1 MGLLA
6 QIDAELQ
13 KDLIGFIKTQE
24 EKPDHTLGD
33 YMLADILRHIING
46 DARLSGCATNHATK
60 RMYLEIS
67 FFEDDPPTI
76 KTGENA
82 KWEEWWPGDCSLI
95 MTGEEMLW
103 KCSNCDAKHTQ
114 KSKYCPTCGAKMNE

>member
-1 MGLLA
+1 MGLLEA
-6 QIDAELQ
+6 IDMELQ

-33 YMLADILRHIING
+33 YLLADILRHIING

-67 FFEDDPPTI
+67 FY
-76 KTGENA
+76 
-82 KWEEWWPGDCSLI
+82 EEEKDEQAGDHSQ
-95 MTGEEMLW
+95 
-103 KCSNCDAKHTQ
+103 A
-114 KSKYCPTCGAKMNE
+114 